1 MAKNKRGQGEGSI
14 RERFK
19 KTKDGKKVSI
29 GWEARYTVG
38 VDANGKQIRKSI
50 YAKTSDDI
58 KKALRKVLTDLDNGT
73 YIEPTKMTLGDWL
86 DTWFKDYV
94 THSIKPS
101 TKVSYDLY
109 INKHI
114 KPKIGH
120 LQLKDVR
127 PEAVQKFYNEKL
139 ESGNLRKPKKDKQD
153 KVNSEIKKGLS
164 PKTIKNMHNM
174 FHEAMEQ
181 ALKNNLIARNPCK
194 AVILPKIN
202 KHEMRVLNPKE
213 QQKLLN
219 ISRTNRLG
227 MGIILA
233 LATGLRLGEL
243 LALQWKDIDIKAG
256 TLSVNRTVNRLK
268 TFDEE
273 SKKKTAIVFGE
284 PKTKTSRRTIPLQEV
299 ILKEL
304 KEYKKR
310 QNREKV
316 KNIAVYQKQGFIFA
330 NEIGNPVEPR
340 TFQDLFYKLIKEAGI
355 PNANFHC
362 LRHTFATR
370 ALEAGIPAKTVS
382 EILGH
387 SNISTTLDLYSH
399 VSLDLKKQSMEKL
412 ADLFTVNPV
421 QQEIEEQKETEK
433 DESKVVNFSKKSR

>member
-19 KTKDGKKVSI
+19 VDKKTGKKVSI

-50 YAKTSDDI
+50 YGKTSDDV

-73 YIEPTKMTLGDWL
+73 YVEPTKMTLGSWL
-86 DTWFKDYV
+86 DTWFKEYV
-94 THSIKPS
+94 TNSVKPS
-101 TKVSYDLY
+101 TRVSYDLY

-114 KPKIGH
+114 KPNLGH

-127 PEAVQKFYNEKL
+127 PEAIQKFYNEKL
-139 ESGNLRKPKKDKQD
+139 VSGRIDKC
-153 KVNSEIKKGLS
+153 KNEKGELVTRPGGLN

-174 FHEAMEQ
+174 LHEALEQ
-181 ALKNNLIARNPCK
+181 ALKNNHIVRNPCK
-194 AVILPKIN
+194 AVILPKIK
-202 KHEMRVLNPKE
+202 KHEMRVLTPKE
-213 QQKLLN
+213 QQKLLEAA
-219 ISRTNRLG
+219 RQDRLG
-227 MGIILA
+227 MGIVLA

-243 LALQWKDIDIKAG
+243 LALQWKDINTKAG
-256 TLSVNRTVNRLK
+256 TLSVQRTVNRLK
-268 TFDEE
+268 TFDDDAK
-273 SKKKTAIVFGE
+273 SKTAIVFGE
-284 PKTKTSRRTIPLQEV
+284 PKTKSSRRTIPLQGV

-316 KNIAVYQKQGFIFA
+316 KNIAVYQKQGFVFA
-330 NEIGNPVEPR
+330 NEIGNPIEPR
-340 TFQDLFYKLIKEAGI
+340 TFQDIFYKLIKEAGI
-355 PNANFHC
+355 PGANFHC

-399 VSLDLKKQSMEKL
+399 VSLDLKKESMEKL

-421 QQEIEEQKETEK
+421 EHQAKEDAAAEKQEA
-433 DESKVVNFSKKSR
+433 KVVNFPKKSR